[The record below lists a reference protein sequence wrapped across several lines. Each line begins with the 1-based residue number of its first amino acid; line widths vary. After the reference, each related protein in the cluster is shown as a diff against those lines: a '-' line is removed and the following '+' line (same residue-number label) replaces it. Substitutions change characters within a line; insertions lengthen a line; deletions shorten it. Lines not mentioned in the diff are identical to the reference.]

1 MYWTRYV
8 LLSLPW
14 SSFCSFCPSGCALFS
29 LCTVFIVNKCC
40 AYAITLDWRWNLNV
54 RNYCDHLKL
63 IMTTYSCYACW
74 VETCRNL
81 SGQEL
86 SNICSSGTQI
96 FHLPMYLCDYS
107 FLMMRWNHKWWNHK
121 WGLGWKALSLY
132 RTSSGKFCSF
142 VMHSSSLSMA
152 LVSDSDIFGWQCI
165 YSL

>member
-14 SSFCSFCPSGCALFS
+14 SSFCSFCPSG

-86 SNICSSGTQI
+86 SNNCSSGTQI

-107 FLMMRWNHKWWNHK
+107 FLTTWDGLSLEMMESQMMESNEILVER
-121 WGLGWKALSLY
+121 LY

-152 LVSDSDIFGWQCI
+152 LVAVSDIFGWQGI